1 MKGQARC
8 VMAREPVKTARAM
21 RPEAKRKSRVD
32 EAGAVPACLVN
43 MAGERSSTF
52 TERLLRTSVYEE
64 VAYDWQDEQTT
75 YR

>member
-32 EAGAVPACLVN
+32 EAGAVPACLVD
-43 MAGERSSTF
+43 MVGERF
-52 TERLLRTSVYEE
+52 SVFADR
-64 VAYDWQDEQTT
+64 VGDKCV
-75 YR
+75 